1 MNILFTIYKSLG
13 YGGAE
18 VSTRMLA
25 ERLTKRGHKVIIAST
40 QDYQGLNTRK
50 FKEFHK
56 IPSYSYQENYLSDFL
71 KKIILE
77 EKIDIVHSQDR
88 LTSIP
93 AVLAANQSKIPVV
106 VHFRD
111 YWYACP
117 RSSCLT
123 PDYENYDLCSYSIIL
138 TKFPFYRWPFDMY
151 KWHYLKKSWKVLEK
165 ADAKICSSEMEKEK
179 LRLCGV
185 ISNVNVIPISREV
198 EFYSKHVEDKTYRK
212 KYNLKGVVVSCVG
225 SLFYTKGVPVLLRII
240 PLILRENKDITFLI
254 VGDGPMMKDLQAMIK
269 ENNIQDNVVLTGR
282 LPLEE
287 IPKIYAASD
296 IVIQPVIWKEPFS
309 GVPIEVGASK
319 KPLISSDIGA
329 IREMQGEFK
338 VLVPP
343 FDYWGWKN
351 SILKLAKDKELRER
365 LGENGY
371 KVMEERYDNEIVV
384 TQIEDLYK
392 GLIKL
397 GRENIL

>member
-40 QDYQGLNTRK
+40 QDYQGLDTRK

-56 IPSYSYQENYLSDFL
+56 IPFYSYQEHYLSKFL
-71 KKIILE
+71 EKLMID

-93 AVLAANQSKIPVV
+93 AVIAARKAGIKSI

-123 PDYENYDLCSYSIIL
+123 PDNQNYDLCSYSIIL
-138 TKFPFYRWPFDMY
+138 RKFPFYRWPFDMY
-151 KWHYLKKSWKVLEK
+151 KWHYLKSSWKVLEQ
-165 ADAKICSSEMEKEK
+165 ADAKICSSVMEKNK
-179 LRLCGV
+179 LKLCNV
-185 ISNVNVIPISREV
+185 LTNVNVIPISREV
-198 EFYSKHVEDKTYRK
+198 GFYSKHIGDMTYRE
-212 KYNLKGVVVSCVG
+212 KYKLKNIVVSCVG
-225 SLFYTKGVPVLLRII
+225 SLFYTKGVSVLVKII
-240 PLILRENKDITFLI
+240 PMVLKENKNISFLI
-254 VGDGPMMKDLQAMIK
+254 VGDGPMMKDLQEMIK
-269 ENNIQDNVVLTGR
+269 VNSLENNVILTGR

-287 IPKIYAASD
+287 IPKIYSSSD

-309 GVPIEVGASK
+309 GVPIEVMASK

-329 IREMQGEFK
+329 IQEMTDDFK
-338 VLVPP
+338 ILVQP
-343 FDYWGWKN
+343 FDYGGWKN
-351 SILKLAKDKELRER
+351 AIIKLAKDKKLRER
-365 LGENGY
+365 LAETGY
-371 KVMEERYDNEIVV
+371 KAVKKKYDNEVV
-384 TQIEDLYK
+384 VSQIEGLYNK
-392 GLIKL
+392 LINAKY
-397 GRENIL
+397 